1 MGNNLFCLQTCR
13 VARDRV
19 ATLQMWPAECWAA
32 QGGVLSDYADTGD
45 CTGDGVTQVT
55 MMSATGGDVVVLCCC
70 GVVVEIWLK
79 AAALLLVLV
88 ATIRSPHCAVGSSR
102 HWCSVGTTA

>member
-1 MGNNLFCLQTCR
+1 M
-13 VARDRV
+13 
-19 ATLQMWPAECWAA
+19 
-32 QGGVLSDYADTGD
+32 SDYADTAD
-45 CTGDGVTQVT
+45 TGDGVTQVT
-55 MMSATGGDVVVLCCC
+55 KLSATGGDAVLLWCCD
-70 GVVVEIWLK
+70 VVVEILLK